1 MAGVPDDD
9 EHEDGRLH
17 KLCQAGSLCEVQQYV
32 ATISKIA
39 LEEELSK
46 RKGIFGYTKLCSR
59 EIRLSWTTCWEW
71 ETLRMSTAE
80 LITVAPL
87 HIAAADGHE
96 DCYWRTTQT

>member
-46 RKGIFGYTKLCSR
+46 RKGIFGYTPVHEAVLKGNSSLLDYLLGVGNSAHVNSR
-59 EIRLSWTTCWEW
+59 TNHGDYTS
-71 ETLRMSTAE
+71 S
-80 LITVAPL
+80 VA
-87 HIAAADGHE
+87 HCCG
-96 DCYWRTTQT
+96 